1 VTVGRALGIVGGLI
15 ALAGSVLLLLVAVD
29 ARAWSDAIRDDDTVF
44 RVTPKE
50 AAWAP
55 EERAP
60 FGLTR
65 RVLALDDDLALRRA
79 IQRFQ
84 LARFQSAFFNQS
96 TSLQASRA
104 RAQIALAAVERDAP
118 RVRDKSIAANLL
130 GVLAF
135 QEARGDP
142 IHAQQAIQR
151 AAQAFRRAIL
161 ADGSNEDAKANLE
174 LIVRLQQANNALK
187 RQQNGVFGNAR
198 GRGTGA
204 GSGGS
209 GY

>member
-1 VTVGRALGIVGGLI
+1 VLAVAGGLA
-15 ALAGSVLLLLVAVD
+15 ALAGSVLLLLVALD
-29 ARAWSDAIRDDDTVF
+29 ARAWADAIRNDDAVF
-44 RVTPKE
+44 RVAPKE

-55 EERAP
+55 DERAP
-60 FGLTR
+60 FGIAR

-79 IQRFQ
+79 IERFQ
-84 LARFQSAFFNQS
+84 LARLQAAFFNPNV
-96 TSLQASRA
+96 TLQAGKA

-118 RVRDKSIAANLL
+118 RARDRSIAANLL

-142 IHAQQAIQR
+142 IHAAQAIRR
-151 AAQAFRRAIL
+151 AAVAFRRAIQ
-161 ADGSNEDAKANLE
+161 ADGTNEDAKANLE
-174 LIVRLQQANNALK
+174 LILRLDEANSQLQ
-187 RQQNGVFGNAR
+187 RQQSGVLGNAR
-198 GRGTGA
+198 GHGTGA